1 MNGAPGPAAE
11 RLDLQERALD
21 DLLAALGL
29 PFEEPDDPRVA
40 RLAERHP
47 HYPQYHR
54 IGHKRQTAYRALA
67 ADRSLTRTHE
77 DAVYRALVH
86 DDDPSS
92 PRWLAAVLVTATGAR
107 RLQDRLLTTL
117 ATGTSHERT
126 CAARAWRWADA
137 DPADPR
143 YIALL
148 PRSGE

>member
-1 MNGAPGPAAE
+1 MTTAPGPAE
-11 RLDLQERALD
+11 RLDLQEQALD
-21 DLLAALGL
+21 ALLAELGL

-40 RLAERHP
+40 LLAARNP

-54 IGHKRQTAYRALA
+54 IGHKRQTALRALT
-67 ADRSLTRTHE
+67 ADRALTRAHE

-86 DDDPSS
+86 DDDPNS
-92 PRWLAAVLVTATGAR
+92 PRWLAGALVTAAGAR

-117 ATGTSHERT
+117 ATGTPHQRT
-126 CAARAWRWADA
+126 CAAHAWRWADA

-143 YIALL
+143 YLALL